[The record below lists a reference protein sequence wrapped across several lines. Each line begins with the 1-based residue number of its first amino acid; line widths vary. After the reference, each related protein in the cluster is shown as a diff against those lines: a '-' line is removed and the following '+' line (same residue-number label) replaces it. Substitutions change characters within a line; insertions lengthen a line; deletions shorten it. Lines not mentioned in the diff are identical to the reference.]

1 MITEPG
7 QRVRQDDAA
16 RLRGAVTRLRYPLR
30 MRKGPPNPPPDQ
42 DDHDDAALFRSAI
55 GADRGKVRAL
65 PAAPPPPAAPKP
77 RPSAKMARR
86 DEDAARD
93 EFRHAVVAALEAG
106 DVLSYRRDQV
116 TPQVLKKLARGDYA
130 AQEELDLHGLPAR
143 TAETLLREFLRDCRV
158 HRLGC
163 VRIVHG
169 KGRNSEERLPVLK
182 NLVDRV
188 LRHRADVLAFHSP
201 PAAQGGTGAVLV
213 LLEKA
218 R

>member
-1 MITEPG
+1 MRKKSPI
-7 QRVRQDDAA
+7 DAA
-16 RLRGAVTRLRYPLR
+16 PGNGDT
-30 MRKGPPNPPPDQ
+30 
-42 DDHDDAALFRSAI
+42 DDAALFREAI

-65 PAAPPPPAAPKP
+65 PEAPLPPSTPKP
-77 RPSAKMARR
+77 KPSAKMARR

-93 EFRHAVVAALEAG
+93 EFRHAVIAALEAG
-106 DVLSYRRDQV
+106 DVLSYRRDEV
-116 TPQVLKKLARGDYA
+116 TPHVLKRLARGEYA

-143 TAETLLREFLRDCRV
+143 TAETLLREFLRDCRMHGV
-158 HRLGC
+158 GC

-201 PAAQGGTGAVLV
+201 PVAQGGTGAVLV
-213 LLEKA
+213 LLEK

>member
-1 MITEPG
+1 
-7 QRVRQDDAA
+7 VR
-16 RLRGAVTRLRYPLR
+16 
-30 MRKGPPNPPPDQ
+30 KNPPSKPPAV
-42 DDHDDAALFRSAI
+42 DDDLDDAALFREAI

-65 PAAPPPPAAPKP
+65 PDAPLPPSTPKP
-77 RPSAKMARR
+77 RPSAKMSRR
-86 DEDAARD
+86 DEDAASE
-93 EFRHAVVAALEAG
+93 EFKHAVVAELEAG
-106 DVLSYRRDQV
+106 DLLGYRRDEV
-116 TPQVLKKLARGDYA
+116 PPQVLKRLARGDYA

-143 TAETLLREFLRDCRV
+143 TAETLLREFLRDCRAHGV
-158 HRLGC
+158 GC

-169 KGRNSEERLPVLK
+169 KGRNSGERLPVLK

-213 LLEKA
+213 LLEKK

>member
-1 MITEPG
+1 MNEAQTPETPPL
-7 QRVRQDDAA
+7 DAP
-16 RLRGAVTRLRYPLR
+16 VTT
-30 MRKGPPNPPPDQ
+30 PP
-42 DDHDDAALFRSAI
+42 S
-55 GADRGKVRAL
+55 
-65 PAAPPPPAAPKP
+65 AAPKP

-106 DVLSYRRDQV
+106 DVLSYRRDTV

-158 HRLGC
+158 HGLGC

-218 R
+218 

>member
-1 MITEPG
+1 
-7 QRVRQDDAA
+7 
-16 RLRGAVTRLRYPLR
+16 
-30 MRKGPPNPPPDQ
+30 MRKNTPPDEPI
-42 DDHDDAALFRSAI
+42 DDAALFREAI

-65 PAAPPPPAAPKP
+65 PAAPPPPTAPKT

-106 DVLSYRRDQV
+106 DVLSYRRDTV

-158 HRLGC
+158 HGLGC

>member
-1 MITEPG
+1 MH
-7 QRVRQDDAA
+7 A
-16 RLRGAVTRLRYPLR
+16 RHDNGRSLRYPAPV
-30 MRKGPPNPPPDQ
+30 RKKPLIDAEPAR
-42 DDHDDAALFRSAI
+42 DDPDDAALFREAI

-65 PAAPPPPAAPKP
+65 PDAPLPPATPKP
-77 RPSAKMARR
+77 KPSAKMARR

-93 EFRHAVVAALEAG
+93 EFRHAVIAALEAG
-106 DVLSYRRDQV
+106 DVLSYRRDDV
-116 TPQVLKKLARGDYA
+116 SPQVLKRLARGEYA

-143 TAETLLREFLRDCRV
+143 TAETLLRDFLRDCRTHGV
-158 HRLGC
+158 GC

-201 PAAQGGTGAVLV
+201 PVAQGGTGAVLV
-213 LLEKA
+213 LLEK

>member
-1 MITEPG
+1 
-7 QRVRQDDAA
+7 
-16 RLRGAVTRLRYPLR
+16 
-30 MRKGPPNPPPDQ
+30 MRKNTPPDEPI
-42 DDHDDAALFRSAI
+42 DDAALFREAI

-65 PAAPPPPAAPKP
+65 PDAPLPPSPPKP
-77 RPSAKMARR
+77 RPAAKMARR

-93 EFRHAVVAALEAG
+93 AFRHAVIAALEAG
-106 DVLSYRRDQV
+106 DTLSHRRDEV
-116 TPQVLKKLARGDYA
+116 PPQVLKRLARGEYS
-130 AQEELDLHGLPAR
+130 AQEELDLHGLPAQA
-143 TAETLLREFLRDCRV
+143 AESLLRAFLRDCRAHGV
-158 HRLGC
+158 GC